1 MGRIGDLNIRVGVD
15 SSDMLKGMRK
25 AAQAMQREARN
36 LSQIGNELS
45 MNISAPLALIGVGAI
60 KAAGDLESLQLALT
74 TTMQDAGR
82 SAEDARK
89 EIEALRKAAQ
99 APGLDFEQ
107 AVKGSVRLQNVGYK
121 AEEAREILVQLANAV
136 AMGGGSAQ
144 ELDSVTRQF
153 AQMISKGRVLQ
164 EDVTILMENMPGLS
178 KAMKDAFGTASADK
192 LREMGISAEQFV
204 EGVTKQLALLPRV
217 EGGIKNA
224 LVNAQVAIKTFGAQM
239 GMEIAKAIDLQKNME
254 KMAVVLQAVANWFS
268 GLSDS
273 TKGWIVKVTI
283 AIAAVGPMVKI
294 YSVLALTVAHVR
306 TAFVAAQ
313 GAVIGLR
320 TALLAAAMKATPV
333 PFANVGGSI
342 STMGQ
347 AASQAGASVMRFSA
361 MAKAAFAGVAIAV
374 IALYAVYEKINEYMR
389 ENARIQRE
397 IADISQAAN
406 QQIAEEKTRVEQLS
420 GILKDENAT
429 REQKADAL
437 KQLQSIAPGYY
448 DGLKVEKLSIEEI
461 NAATEKYIQL
471 LTQRARVQAAMSRMS
486 EIERQ
491 IMDAVLK
498 KQSELGEEERMA
510 AAIAGKANSEIY
522 ARRNQLLDE
531 EIKKLEASRLAIQN
545 YIQANGGSAAVLDA
559 VNTNTKNAADATDKY
574 GDKTADATEKLK
586 RLADAEKKRE
596 EQIKRI
602 RNLLTAPVDQLT
614 QEPTGPQTLPQ
625 TNPLGVSADAA
636 GVSAGTIEAA
646 TAGIYYNLNQI
657 STGATAAQSALIGL
671 WGTAQQMPSVF
682 ETMTTALQ
690 NVGMQYGGLAQ
701 VAASAGLALAQSA
714 SQGAMS
720 MAELGKAALGAAAKV
735 IRAQIMEGVAVAA
748 AKALKSVPF
757 PFNIAAAAAA
767 GGAAAAL
774 FNRVLGAVGIPA
786 LAEGGLATAPTLAM
800 VGDNPGARVDP
811 EVIAPLSKLENM
823 IGGGVQ
829 RIEITGTSRIDGRDL
844 LITLK
849 RALRDDNRVF

>member
-1 MGRIGDLNIRVGVD
+1 MGRIGDLNVRVGVD

-45 MNISAPLALIGVGAI
+45 MNISAPLALIGIGAI

-164 EDVTILMENMPGLS
+164 EDVTILMENMPGLA
-178 KAMKDAFGTASADK
+178 KAMEQAFGTKSVERI
-192 LREMGISAEQFV
+192 REMGISAEDFV
-204 EGVTKQLALLPRV
+204 KGVTKQLGTLPRV

-239 GMEIAKAIDLQKNME
+239 GMEMAKAIDLQKTME

-342 STMGQ
+342 SMMGQ
-347 AASQAGASVMRFSA
+347 AAAQAGANVRKMSVAFIGSVTAIVAVVGVLAYGLYSLYQEYNRLSA
-361 MAKAAFAGVAIAV
+361 AQEAV
-374 IALYAVYEKINEYMR
+374 Q
-389 ENARIQRE
+389 ENHV
-397 IADISQAAN
+397 QAAN
-406 QQIAEEKTRVEQLS
+406 AISGEKTRAELLVGVLKDQNAKREDQIKALEELKRISPKHFSNLDIEKSKVEDINKALQSYVDGLLRAARAQSAIAQIQKLDEELNNLVETSDPSTFQQIGNFLLS
-420 GILKDENAT
+420 GGNAAAFFSNNAQT
-429 REQKADAL
+429 LGDNIQAA
-437 KQLQSIAPGYY
+437 KQR
-448 DGLKVEKLSIEEI
+448 IEEKKKALEDVI
-461 NAATEKYIQL
+461 KANVNVVDAVTQHSNAEGRAAAVTDKATAATESK
-471 LTQRARVQAAMSRMS
+471 T
-486 EIERQ
+486 
-491 IMDAVLK
+491 
-498 KQSELGEEERMA
+498 
-510 AAIAGKANSEIY
+510 KA
-522 ARRNQLLDE
+522 LDE
-531 EIKKLEASRLAIQN
+531 QRKEYE
-545 YIQANGGSAAVLDA
+545 
-559 VNTNTKNAADATDKY
+559 
-574 GDKTADATEKLK
+574 
-586 RLADAEKKRE
+586 
-596 EQIKRI
+596 RI

-701 VAASAGLALAQSA
+701 VAASAGLALSQSA

-823 IGGGVQ
+823 MGGGVQ

-849 RALRDDNRVF
+849 RAMRDDNRVF

>member
-15 SSDMLKGMRK
+15 NDPLIKGMRK
-25 AAQAMQREARN
+25 AALLMQREARN
-36 LSQIGNELS
+36 LSNLGNELS
-45 MNISAPLALIGVGAI
+45 MSISAPLALIGVGAI

-164 EDVTILMENMPGLS
+164 EDVTILMENMPGLA
-178 KAMKDAFGTASADK
+178 KAMEQAFGTKSVERI
-192 LREMGISAEQFV
+192 REMGISAEDFV
-204 EGVTKQLALLPRV
+204 KGVTKQLSTLPRV

-224 LVNAQVAIKTFGAQM
+224 LVNAQVAIKTFGAQI
-239 GMEIAKAIDLQKNME
+239 GTEIAKSVNLTANVE
-254 KMAVVLQAVANWFS
+254 KLGAALQAVANWFS
-268 GLSDS
+268 GLSDT
-273 TKGWIVKVTI
+273 TKKWIVYAGMA
-283 AIAAVGPMVKI
+283 AIAAGPLIKVYAALK
-294 YSVLALTVAHVR
+294 LTVGQARMIWVDFATVLTSFSK
-306 TAFVAAQ
+306 TAQVAVQRIQAMNLAARATVIGAVVVAVAALAYGVHSLYKEYTRLSAAQ
-313 GAVIGLR
+313 EAV
-320 TALLAAAMKATPV
+320 
-333 PFANVGGSI
+333 
-342 STMGQ
+342 Q
-347 AASQAGASVMRFSA
+347 
-361 MAKAAFAGVAIAV
+361 
-374 IALYAVYEKINEYMR
+374 
-389 ENARIQRE
+389 ENHV
-397 IADISQAAN
+397 QAAN
-406 QQIAEEKTRVEQLS
+406 AISGEKTRAELLVGVLKDQNAKREDQIKALEELKRISPKHFSNLDIEKSKVEDINKALQSYVDGLLRAARAQSAIAQIQKLDEELNNLVETSDPSTFQQIGNFLLS
-420 GILKDENAT
+420 GGNAAAFFSNNAQT
-429 REQKADAL
+429 LGDNIQAA
-437 KQLQSIAPGYY
+437 KQR
-448 DGLKVEKLSIEEI
+448 IEEKKKALEDVI
-461 NAATEKYIQL
+461 KANVNVVDAVTQHSNAEGRAAAVTDKATAATESK
-471 LTQRARVQAAMSRMS
+471 T
-486 EIERQ
+486 
-491 IMDAVLK
+491 
-498 KQSELGEEERMA
+498 
-510 AAIAGKANSEIY
+510 KA
-522 ARRNQLLDE
+522 LDE
-531 EIKKLEASRLAIQN
+531 QRKEYE
-545 YIQANGGSAAVLDA
+545 
-559 VNTNTKNAADATDKY
+559 
-574 GDKTADATEKLK
+574 
-586 RLADAEKKRE
+586 
-596 EQIKRI
+596 RI

-823 IGGGVQ
+823 MGGGVQ

-849 RALRDDNRVF
+849 RAMRDDNRVF